1 MAGPDKT
8 TKAPVEP
15 TAPAAGGALQAFN
28 SAADGGGGQVYIGES
43 SIPGYGPN
51 ISLKD
56 WNDRWTNMGMAEKES
71 FVKKFNYLGYNVN
84 VYSAWDTWS
93 KLGQESQTYAQH
105 GAKVSPT
112 QILDLN
118 IKDKYEKTASAGP
131 AFTNQDAYALAQGA
145 FQQLLNRPMS
155 SGDETNSAINLV
167 LNQDKST
174 GATGRQQAVVDF
186 IKNSNE
192 YKTNTE
198 NSYLDAFYQD
208 ALQRNKAAQA

>member
-1 MAGPDKT
+1 MSGTDNKT
-8 TKAPVEP
+8 TAPVETKAP
-15 TAPAAGGALQAFN
+15 AASAAQQAFN
-28 SAADGGGGQVYIGES
+28 NVAEGGGAQVYIGSTITGYS
-43 SIPGYGPN
+43 SN
-51 ISLKD
+51 ISIKD
-56 WNDRWTNMGMAEKES
+56 WNDRWTNMGMKEKES

-84 VYSAWDTWS
+84 VYSAYSVWE
-93 KLGQESQTYAQH
+93 KLGQESQSYSQH

-208 ALQRNKAAQA
+208 ALQRNKAVQA